1 MKNSVTLEQLRTHI
15 DRLDE
20 RLLMLLNTRGRLALC
35 VGRIKKRQGKRLFD
49 PARERI
55 VLRQLLAAN
64 PGPLSTRAVRAI
76 YREILTQVRRLE
88 QSA

>member
-1 MKNSVTLEQLRTHI
+1 MTLEQLRKRI

-20 RLLMLLNTRGRLALC
+20 RLLRLLNTRGALALR
-35 VGRIKKRQGKRLFD
+35 VGRIKKRRGKRLFD
-49 PARERI
+49 PARERV

-64 PGPLSTRAVRAI
+64 AGPLSARALRAI
-76 YREILTQVRRLE
+76 YREILEQIRRLE

>member
-1 MKNSVTLEQLRTHI
+1 MTLEQLRKRI

-20 RLLMLLNTRGRLALC
+20 RLLMLLNARGRLALR
-35 VGRIKKRQGKRLFD
+35 VGRLKKQQGKRLFD

-55 VLRQLLAAN
+55 VLRQALKAN
-64 PGPLSTRAVRAI
+64 GGPLSTRAVRAI
-76 YREILTQVRRLE
+76 YREILKQVRRLE